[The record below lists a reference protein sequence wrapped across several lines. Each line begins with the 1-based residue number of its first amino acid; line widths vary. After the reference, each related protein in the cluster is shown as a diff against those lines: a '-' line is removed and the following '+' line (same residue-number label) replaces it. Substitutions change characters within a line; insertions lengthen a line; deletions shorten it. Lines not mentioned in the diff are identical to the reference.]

1 MAWYNNWDDAQGMF
15 GGGFAG
21 GLGSALVGGGL
32 SYLGAQESGDAA
44 RAAAQTNAD
53 SIRSSAAAAQA
64 AAEPWSTGSLGGTST
79 FDKDS
84 KSALLNLSLY
94 GADPFQAANA
104 FYNQQQQYFQPREQ
118 QARTDLETR
127 LLAQGRLGATGGQ
140 RQIGELEE
148 AILAQQGQRQ
158 TAALSQSQGLIDT
171 LLGREAG
178 DIGQATGLLDI
189 PLQQANVGMG
199 VGGTLGSAA
208 ATGLNARTQAASI
221 LGQAN
226 AQSSL
231 GSTASALGGLFAAP
245 KPYEKS

>member
-1 MAWYNNWDDAQGMF
+1 M
-15 GGGFAG
+15 
-21 GLGSALVGGGL
+21 
-32 SYLGAQESGDAA
+32 
-44 RAAAQTNAD
+44 
-53 SIRSSAAAAQA
+53 
-64 AAEPWSTGSLGGTST
+64 
-79 FDKDS
+79 
-84 KSALLNLSLY
+84 
-94 GADPFQAANA
+94 
-104 FYNQQQQYFQPREQ
+104 
-118 QARTDLETR
+118 
-127 LLAQGRLGATGGQ
+127 
-140 RQIGELEE
+140 
-148 AILAQQGQRQ
+148 
-158 TAALSQSQGLIDT
+158 IDT